1 MGTLNQKLDKLKLTK
16 SQIKAAIINKGGT
29 VADTD
34 TFANYSI
41 RISAIPQSSDY
52 EKVTFAQTGYVNKV
66 GHFIA
71 SAGISPTDYEK
82 VTFTTAG
89 NVTIQS

>member
-29 VADTD
+29 VEDTD

-41 RISAIPQSSDY
+41 RITAIPQSSDY
-52 EKVTFAQTGYVNKV
+52 EKVTFAQTGHVEKA

-71 SAGISPTDYEK
+71 SVGISPTDYEE
-82 VTFTTAG
+82 VTFITSGSATV
-89 NVTIQS
+89 NS